1 MHVRISVAALSCT
14 ALLAACG
21 GNDSRTTSDA
31 SVPVRGGTLTAVVP
45 QPGPCLDPQVTGTD
59 PQVIVAHQVLDNLV
73 FENNT
78 GEVEPWLAK
87 SWTISPDGL
96 VYTFTLRADVKFT
109 DDTPM
114 NAAAVKA
121 NLDRVLDPKIQS
133 LADAI
138 YLVPVLKSTEAV
150 GDFVLKVNLKKAY
163 APLLHFLAQAFIG
176 IQSPAGFSRGRE
188 VNCQDPI
195 GTGPFKIESF
205 TPNAEVRLVRND
217 NYNSPPP
224 GSQNTGAAYLD
235 RMVLKV
241 VSDPAVAYAALNS
254 GEADVIHSP
263 LPQSWKNIK
272 KNANQRLLSQ
282 VRPGTPNVI
291 LLGVTKA
298 PLDDV
303 RVRQAISCAG
313 NVRAALKGAYLD
325 EMKYEAGPLS
335 SATSN
340 YTATSENAYEYNP
353 AKAAA
358 LLDQAGWTGRD
369 ANGYRTKNGVQLK
382 FQLYYSLAANATA
395 PDVTLLE
402 NMQFYL
408 KQSGINLV
416 LGQGSAT
423 EVYNMIAAG
432 SITAVKGYSGIAGW
446 YWPTNTP
453 DVLRLMYT
461 SDGLRAKTNL
471 GGYSNPELDGVLTKA
486 AVTEDQQQSQALYA
500 KAQQMVSNAALSI
513 PMYPATSRLAYNSKV
528 HGLTVDHA
536 LGLPNFYG
544 VWIAK

>member
-1 MHVRISVAALSCT
+1 MQVRNSVAALSCV

-21 GNDSRTTSDA
+21 GNDGRATAGS

-59 PQVIVAHQVLDNLV
+59 PQVIVMHQVLDNLV
-73 FENNT
+73 YENAA
-78 GEVEPWLAK
+78 GGIEPWLAK
-87 SWTISPDGL
+87 SWTVSPDGL
-96 VYTFTLRADVKFT
+96 VYTFTLRDDVKFT
-109 DDTPM
+109 DGTPM

-121 NLDRVLDPKIQS
+121 NLERVRDPKIQS

-138 YLVPVLKSTEAV
+138 YLIPILKSTEVA
-150 GDFVLKVNLKKAY
+150 GDFVLKVNLKKPY
-163 APLLHFLAQAFIG
+163 APLMHFLAQAFIG
-176 IQSPAGFSRGRE
+176 IQSPAGFTRGRE
-188 VNCQDPI
+188 ANCMDPI
-195 GTGPFKIESF
+195 GTGPFKIERFS
-205 TPNAEVRLVRND
+205 PNAEVRLVRND

-224 GSQNTGAAYLD
+224 ESKNTGAAYLD

-241 VSDPAVAYAALNS
+241 VADPAVAYAALNS

-263 LPQSWKNIK
+263 LPQSWKSIK
-272 KNANQRLLSQ
+272 KNPGQGLIAQ
-282 VRPGTPNVI
+282 VRPGTPNLI

-303 RVRQAISCAG
+303 RVRQAISYAA
-313 NVRAALKGAYLD
+313 NTRAALKGAYLD
-325 EMKYEAGPLS
+325 EATYEAGPLS
-335 SATSN
+335 SATAD
-340 YTATSENAYEYNP
+340 YAADDENAYEYDP

-369 ANGYRTKNGVQLK
+369 ANGYRTKDGVQLK

-402 NMQFYL
+402 NMQSYL

-416 LGQGSAT
+416 LVQGGAT
-423 EVYNMIAAG
+423 EVYNMVAAG
-432 SITAVKGYSGIAGW
+432 SITAVRGYSGIAGW

-461 SDGLRAKTNL
+461 SDGLHARTNL
-471 GGYSNPELDGVLTKA
+471 GGYSDPELDGILSKA
-486 AVTEDQQQSQALYA
+486 AVTQNQQESRALYT
-500 KAQQMVSNAALSI
+500 KAQQMISDAALSI
-513 PMYPATSRLAYNSKV
+513 PMYPATSRLAYNAKV

-536 LGLPNFYG
+536 LGLPNFNE